1 MTTKDDELAALKKE
15 VNELKA
21 SIKKPP
27 PDMATMEKEFRE
39 YQNQLHQM
47 REAQMSRASAFTAAD
62 YRAFEAACSTK
73 DLQDIVR
80 HSAVQSPS
88 SINAPNQKA
97 DPAPK
102 VEPNKSGWVEPR
114 PLGPQPGINH
124 VDRLM
129 DEQDRREELERRAK
143 R

>member
-1 MTTKDDELAALKKE
+1 MTDKDNELAALKKE
-15 VNELKA
+15 VQELKA

-27 PDMATMEKEFRE
+27 PDMATMERELRE
-39 YQNQLHQM
+39 YQNKLHQA

-80 HSAVQSPS
+80 HGTVPGPSAIGASGPKV
-88 SINAPNQKA
+88 
-97 DPAPK
+97 DPAPAA
-102 VEPNKSGWVEPR
+102 PNKSGWVEPR

-124 VDRLM
+124 VDR
-129 DEQDRREELERRAK
+129 
-143 R
+143 